1 MPLRNLLIISIA
13 AIISVACYSVSARNR
28 YANIFAEALNVV
40 EQRALQSMTREALF
54 DAAMDGLVSRLD
66 RHSRYL
72 HDDDLD
78 NFQISIDQQ
87 FGGIGVFV
95 GREGAPERLFVRAA
109 FPGSPA
115 DRAGLK
121 SGDII
126 LAIDGVDLNDEK
138 PGDAVKQ
145 MKGNVGEP
153 VKLTVSRKGKSLDV
167 EMVREVIDVPSIRG
181 DRWLPDGTWNF
192 TVEDDPKIGYLRIDS
207 FGKETTGEFRAALE
221 RLEGRIDGLIIDL
234 RGNSGGLL
242 DCAIDLCDML
252 LPIEL
257 DIVSIRTRRRE
268 IKQKTYSSRDAPV
281 LDLSIPI
288 VVLIDRYSASASEI
302 MSGCLQDHDRAK
314 LIGEQTWGKGTVQ
327 DVLPIEHGESA
338 LKLTTSSYWRPSGK
352 NIDRD
357 FAKADG
363 DVLWGVQPDEG
374 YKISQTEIGVQ
385 RNEYYRSEH
394 ELRVLTGG
402 MKFPKVFSKPDDEA
416 EEALATD
423 SDLAEPEPDNTV
435 KDDPEVTQDD
445 AEAKEDAPAL
455 DMIDPENY
463 RDQPFDRAVEYL
475 QSIRAKSQSQTQPAA
490 A

>member
-1 MPLRNLLIISIA
+1 MPLRNLLIIAIA

-40 EQRALQSMTREALF
+40 ERRALQSMSREALF

-78 NFQISIDQQ
+78 SFQTSIDQQ

-95 GREGAPERLFVRAA
+95 GRDGSPEQLFVRAA

-115 DRAGLK
+115 DRAGLEP
-121 SGDII
+121 GDI
-126 LAIDGVDLNDEK
+126 LTAIDGVELEDEQ
-138 PGDAVKQ
+138 PGDAVKR
-145 MKGNVGEP
+145 MKGDVGQP
-153 VKLTVSRKGKSLDV
+153 VTLTVSRKGESLDV
-167 EMVREVIDVPSIRG
+167 ELVREVIDVPSVRG
-181 DRWLPDGTWNF
+181 DRWMPDGTWAF
-192 TVEDDPKIGYLRIDS
+192 TMEDDQEIGYVRIVS
-207 FGKETTGEFRAALE
+207 FGKETTDEFKTALG
-221 RLEGRIDGLIIDL
+221 RLDGRIDGLVIDL

-252 LPIEL
+252 LPTKL
-257 DIVSIRTRRRE
+257 DIVSIKTRRRE
-268 IKQKTYSSRDAPV
+268 IKQRTYSSRNAPM
-281 LDLSIPI
+281 LNSSTPI

-302 MSGCLQDHDRAK
+302 MAGCLQDHGRAI

-363 DVLWGVQPDEG
+363 ETVWGVQPDEG
-374 YKISQTEIGVQ
+374 YEIELREIEVQ
-385 RNEYYRSEH
+385 RNEFYRSEY
-394 ELRVLTGG
+394 ELRELTGG
-402 MKFPKVFSKPDDEA
+402 MKFPKVFA
-416 EEALATD
+416 ELKVEEDVPESD
-423 SDLAEPEPDNTV
+423 SDATESV
-435 KDDPEVTQDD
+435 SVDPVVDQMDE
-445 AEAKEDAPAL
+445 KPSL
-455 DMIDPENY
+455 DTIDPKDY
-463 RDQPFDRAVEYL
+463 RDVTFERAIEYL
-475 QSIRAKSQSQTQPAA
+475 KSIGTQSKPAA